1 MLEFATS
8 LLWSQLQVSSPP
20 GKILEDYTCLPTYA
34 STVHMAGLFLLLSS
48 CDIWL
53 PSLYILSIEDLVD
66 IADTC
71 AHLPCVDIEL
81 H

>member
-1 MLEFATS
+1 
-8 LLWSQLQVSSPP
+8 
-20 GKILEDYTCLPTYA
+20 
-34 STVHMAGLFLLLSS
+34 MAGLFLLLSS

-81 H
+81 HWTWNIHGAVKKSSELLKSMAYS